1 MLDREGFRPNVG
13 IILLNQRNQVF
24 WGKRIRTHSW
34 QFPQGGIDRGET
46 PEQAMFRELH
56 EEVGLHREHVRI
68 VARTRDWLRYEVPDR
83 FIRRDARGYYKGQ
96 KQIWYLLQLTG
107 QDWNLNLRAT
117 SHPEF
122 DAWRWNDY
130 WVPLE
135 VVVEFKR
142 SVYEMA
148 LTELVRFLPRGE
160 SFGRQPRG
168 LMGRSRDAGMGFNYL
183 SATTGGRL
191 PALPLEL
198 PPGATFDPYPPL
210 AFAREAGR
218 AMADSA
224 MVGAV
229 ASAVVASV
237 AHAAT
242 ALVAVA
248 SQAVADEIDAAL
260 NSATPPQPSPAA
272 PLDQPTT
279 YPAALADLAPST
291 FEVTPETELGAGPHD
306 AVISGTPMERHSSNG

>member
-83 FIRRDARGYYKGQ
+83 FIRRDARGHYKGQ

-107 QDWNLNLRAT
+107 QDWHLNLRAT

-142 SVYEMA
+142 SVYELA
-148 LTELVRFLPRGE
+148 LTELVRFLPRHE
-160 SFGRQPRG
+160 P
-168 LMGRSRDAGMGFNYL
+168 RSRHLRGNAARTRHGDRF
-183 SATTGGRL
+183 RL
-191 PALPLEL
+191 PERIVRRPA
-198 PPGATFDPYPPL
+198 
-210 AFAREAGR
+210 AF
-218 AMADSA
+218 
-224 MVGAV
+224 
-229 ASAVVASV
+229 
-237 AHAAT
+237 
-242 ALVAVA
+242 
-248 SQAVADEIDAAL
+248 DAAR
-260 NSATPPQPSPAA
+260 TAA
-272 PLDQPTT
+272 RRHVRSV
-279 YPAALADLAPST
+279 ST
-291 FEVTPETELGAGPHD
+291 AGARAGSGP
-306 AVISGTPMERHSSNG
+306 RNGRFGG